1 MSVYMCVI
9 FLHIAI
15 YAFKCVTCCGRGG
28 GCWGSIVPGWE
39 LAGLTCLLH
48 NIVCILCMC
57 SYCYLFSCIAN
68 RDMML
73 YCGTVENLFLWRRLL
88 QVIVV
93 VVVPHVV
100 CSFCAGCTIF
110 RLKFWIFY
118 NARWYVGLCTH
129 FLCIRVCAVWGVGSR
144 RDRRDGCTMGN
155 LHAAYYYNMQTIR
168 ATVCAACSTYI

>member
-1 MSVYMCVI
+1 MCVCELQY

-15 YAFKCVTCCGRGG
+15 YAFKCVTCVAWGGAG
-28 GCWGSIVPGWE
+28 GCWCSIVPGWD

-57 SYCYLFSCIAN
+57 VYCYLFSCIAN

-93 VVVPHVV
+93 LVVVVVLHVV

-110 RLKFWIFY
+110 RLKF
-118 NARWYVGLCTH
+118 
-129 FLCIRVCAVWGVGSR
+129 
-144 RDRRDGCTMGN
+144 
-155 LHAAYYYNMQTIR
+155 
-168 ATVCAACSTYI
+168 